1 MGNVIPY
8 TILQEMETLLNG
20 IRDRILFQST
30 ENFPQFWAKIYSDPV
45 SPRPV

>member
-20 IRDRILFQST
+20 IGDRILFQST
-30 ENFPQFWAKIYSDPV
+30 ENFLTILNKNISRSTIP
-45 SPRPV
+45 